1 MAQKM
6 EDQGKKSLEGKQQK
20 RKKSTELSSREIAKH
35 QKATAAQKSSN
46 TPVKHNASNAFQP
59 SDDDDASDDDQSSYD
74 DDEDVDHDINMIE
87 IEGTDIPSIFKSM
100 SESMKVKFTN
110 KVIEYIQ
117 FHIKKVKGF
126 DHLELFENR
135 NLNVQNKVKIF

>member
-20 RKKSTELSSREIAKH
+20 RKKSTELSSRELAKN
-35 QKATAAQKSSN
+35 QKAAAAQKSSN

-59 SDDDDASDDDQSSYD
+59 SDDDDGSDDDQSSYD

-117 FHIKKVKGF
+117 LHIKKVKGF

-135 NLNVQNKVKIF
+135 NLNV

>member
-1 MAQKM
+1 MRTK
-6 EDQGKKSLEGKQQK
+6 QK
-20 RKKSTELSSREIAKH
+20 RKKSTELSSREIAKN
-35 QKATAAQKSSN
+35 QKAMAAQKSSN

-59 SDDDDASDDDQSSYD
+59 SDDDDGSDDDQSSYD

-110 KVIEYIQ
+110 KVIEYI
-117 FHIKKVKGF
+117 
-126 DHLELFENR
+126 
-135 NLNVQNKVKIF
+135 